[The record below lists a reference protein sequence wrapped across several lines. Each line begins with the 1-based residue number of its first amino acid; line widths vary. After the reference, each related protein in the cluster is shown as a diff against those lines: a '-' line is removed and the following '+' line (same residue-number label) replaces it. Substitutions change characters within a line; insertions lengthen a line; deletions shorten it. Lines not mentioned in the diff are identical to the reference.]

1 MKKRK
6 IIIPLIILMVAA
18 VSGILVYRF
27 LFSAVKV
34 TDKEILIEKFN
45 GKEDISWYSDL
56 ESRSDINA
64 VYGPGAGKELLS
76 EDPLD
81 YVAFDVSCYF
91 RNDSPVSDYWLNG
104 YLDVGG
110 EYSDRF
116 LFSTVLS
123 MGASEPY
130 VFRGDED
137 VWGQS
142 CLVFCR
148 KGLADEELEKIAKSL
163 ELHITGNGEPLGSVD
178 MVVPMADCSNIN
190 ITVSD
195 DYEEES

>member
-1 MKKRK
+1 M
-6 IIIPLIILMVAA
+6 
-18 VSGILVYRF
+18 
-27 LFSAVKV
+27 
-34 TDKEILIEKFN
+34 
-45 GKEDISWYSDL
+45 
-56 ESRSDINA
+56 
-64 VYGPGAGKELLS
+64 
-76 EDPLD
+76 
-81 YVAFDVSCYF
+81 
-91 RNDSPVSDYWLNG
+91 NG
-104 YLDVGG
+104 YLDVGS

-116 LFSTVLS
+116 LFCTNLS
-123 MGASEPY
+123 MGVSDTH

-137 VWGQS
+137 SFGNS

-148 KGLADEELEKIAKSL
+148 KGLADEELEKIAQSL